1 MKLLR
6 TAACVLAW
14 GFWSEGTPA
23 QDVPIFEA
31 DVESV
36 YVDVF
41 VTNKG
46 KSAQRLTD
54 RDFELRDNGVQQAV
68 RIVSLEA
75 IPLRAVLVFDASS
88 SVAGEKLR
96 HLRSAGRAFLNE
108 LQRDDEPSLLT
119 FSHEIRLREPPPK
132 PHSLADTLD
141 RVRPQ
146 GGTSLL
152 DALFAALKLVERS
165 AGRPVIIVFTDGED
179 NMSWLGEAEL
189 VELAE
194 ESNALI
200 YAVGIVDEGRLAVGG
215 RVGIDGHSRTH
226 WQPAS
231 ERSEFLREIASISG
245 GRAWDVKSSSRLEKA
260 FLQILDELHSRYLL
274 TYSPEG
280 VDEPGW
286 HELQVRLKNRKTKV
300 RARRGYYRSRA
311 TSDNLG
317 GANSP

>member
-1 MKLLR
+1 M
-6 TAACVLAW
+6 
-14 GFWSEGTPA
+14 
-23 QDVPIFEA
+23 
-31 DVESV
+31 

-41 VTNKG
+41 VTDKG
-46 KSAQRLTD
+46 KSAPRLTD
-54 RDFELRDNGVQQAV
+54 RDFELRDNGVPQKV
-68 RIVSLEA
+68 SVVSLET
-75 IPLRAVLVFDASS
+75 IPLRAVLVFDTSS

-108 LQRDDEPSLLT
+108 LQSDDEPSLLT
-119 FSHEIRLREPPPK
+119 FSHEIRLRVPPPK

-152 DALFAALKLVERS
+152 DALFVALKLVEGS

-179 NMSWLGEAEL
+179 NLSWLGEAEI

-200 YAVGIVDEGRLAVGG
+200 YSVGIADESRLRADGRF
-215 RVGIDGHSRTH
+215 GIDGHSQRH
-226 WQPAS
+226 WQPAR
-231 ERSEFLREIASISG
+231 ERSEFLGEIASISG
-245 GRAWDVKSSSRLEKA
+245 GRAWEVKSSSRLEKA
-260 FLQILDELHSRYLL
+260 FLEILAELHSRHLL

-286 HELQVRLKNRKTKV
+286 HELQVRVKHRGARV
-300 RARRGYYRSRA
+300 RARRGYYRPRVF
-311 TSDNLG
+311 SDSVG
-317 GANSP
+317 GSNRP